1 MIYTVKISPKASDA
15 LFNRALHILL
25 NGYPDTADSYYHGVY
40 AYIGI
45 VLSNN
50 PKKFRPR
57 DKSKTIRL
65 AIYNKT
71 TLIAYIVDDDS
82 TTVTVIDIFNAREDY
97 TRRLR

>member
-1 MIYTVKISPKASDA
+1 MIYTIKISPEAEDGLLS
-15 LFNRALHILL
+15 RALHILS

-50 PKKFRPR
+50 PKMFRPR
-57 DKSKTIRL
+57 DKTGTIRL

-71 TLIAYIVDDDS
+71 TLIAYIVDDNNA
-82 TTVTVIDIFNAREDY
+82 TVKVIDVFHSREDFTKKY
-97 TRRLR
+97 K